1 MRRSSIRLAV
11 LVAALG
17 LAAPA
22 IAYVCH
28 PDPAGTRTL
37 ALRGHVVGY
46 TVNGTNMIVAVRRAG
61 RCRTLAWQSLDGTV
75 APAGVSCAAVAAAPR
90 RSSPANARIVRPSA
104 GLDEPDQIAVLNTGG
119 RIARTWPLPVRIRPH
134 TLQVAGAL
142 ASYSALG
149 GNGLWVTRLTDG
161 RTTFVAP
168 VRAGDHPLIDARG
181 VAYQDNVYRRA
192 PASRPVVKFVP
203 TRALSRELL
212 RVGRPLHTGGTI
224 RSFSMD
230 GSRVA
235 LAVSGGT
242 TGCDRVV
249 FWNIPWRSIE
259 QVSQKAGVTCAASGA
274 SGRISQIALGGARAQ
289 WVTLQ
294 NGRPIV
300 VAADDI
306 GCQEWVISRP
316 GQLPGF
322 SLGAIAADGAAHTF
336 ALVSGARSSVALVTG
351 GYRGVDRYALPG
363 TIRAMSAD
371 DYHTAVLTSG
381 RIDVRTL
388 YGRLIATSAA
398 PHATS
403 LALRRNV
410 VVTTTRDGRLDVFVA
425 GTRTHSWH
433 LPAGTQPH
441 VDLQFGIAVVT
452 TGNAVYAMD
461 VATGRTA
468 RLAVAPTAPRAE
480 IGSIGVV
487 YAYSDAGRGTARLIP
502 MSKVEEAV
510 R

>member
-1 MRRSSIRLAV
+1 MRRTSIRLAV

-22 IAYVCH
+22 IAYICH
-28 PDPAGTRTL
+28 PDPAGTRAL
-37 ALRGHVVGY
+37 ALQGHVAGY
-46 TVNGTNMIVAVRRAG
+46 KVKGTNVVVALRNAGTCRAF
-61 RCRTLAWQSLDGTV
+61 AWHSSDGTV

-90 RSSPANARIVRPSA
+90 ANAPANVRVIRPA
-104 GLDEPDQIAVLNTGG
+104 ATLDRPD
-119 RIARTWPLPVRIRPH
+119 RIALLDAGGGLARSWPLPVRVRPH

-168 VRAGDHPLIDARG
+168 VRAGDRPVLDAHG
-181 VAYQDNVYRRA
+181 VAYQDNVYKNA

-203 TRALSRELL
+203 ARALGRELA
-212 RVGRPLHTGGTI
+212 RVGRPLHTSGAI

-235 LAVSGGT
+235 LVVSGGAA
-242 TGCDRVV
+242 GCDRVV
-249 FWNIPWRSIE
+249 FWNIPWRSVE

-274 SGRISQIALGGARAQ
+274 SGRISEIALGGARAQ
-289 WVTLQ
+289 WVTRQ
-294 NGRPIV
+294 HGRPIV

-316 GQLPGF
+316 AQRPGV
-322 SLGAIAADGAAHTF
+322 SLGAIAANGATHTF
-336 ALVSGARSSVALVTG
+336 ALVDGARSSVGLVTG
-351 GYRGVDRYALPG
+351 GYRGIDRYGLPG
-363 TIRAMSAD
+363 AIRAMSAD
-371 DYHTAVLTSG
+371 GYHTAVLTSS
-381 RIDVRTL
+381 RVDVRML
-388 YGRLIATSAA
+388 YGRSIASSAA
-398 PHATS
+398 PQATS

-425 GTRTHSWH
+425 GTRTHTWP

-441 VDLQFGIAVVT
+441 VDLQYGIAVVT
-452 TGNAVYAMD
+452 AGNAVYAMN

-468 RLAVAPTAPRAE
+468 QLAVAPASPRAE

-487 YAYSDAGRGTARLIP
+487 YAYSNAGRGTARLIP
-502 MSKVEEAV
+502 MSNVEEAL

>member
-1 MRRSSIRLAV
+1 MRRSSVRLAV

-22 IAYVCH
+22 IAYICH
-28 PDPAGTRTL
+28 PDSAGTRTL
-37 ALRGHVVGY
+37 ALRGHVVAY
-46 TVNGTNMIVAVRRAG
+46 TANGTNMIVAVRRAG
-61 RCRTLAWQSLDGTV
+61 TCTTLAWHSVNGTV

-90 RSSPANARIVRPSA
+90 PSSPANVRIVRPSV
-104 GLDEPDQIAVLNTGG
+104 GLDRPDRIAILNARGG
-119 RIARTWPLPVRIRPH
+119 IARTWPLPVRVRPH
-134 TLQVAGAL
+134 TLQVAGTL

-168 VRAGDHPLIDARG
+168 VRAGDLPLLNARG
-181 VAYQDNVYRRA
+181 VAYQDDVYKHA
-192 PASRPVVKFVP
+192 PTNRPVVKFVP
-203 TRALSRELL
+203 TRAIGRELL
-212 RVGRPLHTGGTI
+212 RVGRPLHTAGTI

-230 GSRVA
+230 GFRVA
-235 LAVSGGT
+235 LVVSGGAS
-242 TGCDRVV
+242 GCDRVV
-249 FWNIPWRSIE
+249 FWNIPWRSVE

-274 SGRISQIALGGARAQ
+274 SRRISQIALGGARAQ

-294 NGRPIV
+294 HGRPVV

-306 GCQEWVISRP
+306 GCQEWVISR
-316 GQLPGF
+316 LSRHPGF
-322 SLGAIAADGAAHTF
+322 SLGTIAADGSTLAF
-336 ALVSGARSSVALVTG
+336 ALVSAARSSVGLVTG
-351 GYRGVDRYALPG
+351 GYRGIDRYGLRG
-363 TIRAMSAD
+363 RIRAMSAD
-371 DYHTAVLTSG
+371 GSHAAMLTGG
-381 RIDVRTL
+381 RVDVRRL
-388 YGRLIATSAA
+388 YGRSITSSAA

-425 GTRTHSWH
+425 GTLKHSWP
-433 LPAGTQPH
+433 LPAATHPH

-452 TGNAVYAMD
+452 TGNAVYAMN

-468 RLAVAPTAPRAE
+468 RLAMAPAVPRAE

-487 YAYSDAGRGTARLIP
+487 YAYSNAGRGTARLIP